1 MKKLWLTVAGAL
13 VVAAPP
19 AFAANWLMLQGAEAP
34 SAAPAAKVWGF
45 LQPTY
50 ARTGGEKLA
59 AGPWAGQN
67 AVFNV
72 IAPDLQTS
80 DTFYVA
86 RARIG
91 VRGQNFPLNSKINYF
106 LMAEFAN
113 NGLTA
118 SNGGAA
124 MLADASV
131 TLNYIPGAR
140 IRVGQFK
147 YPGAEEGLQAYPI
160 TSPYVNFTNAT
171 DQLLLERFFDGDGA
185 DTPAT
190 GAAGSGNANLP
201 NGAIGAF
208 RDVGVQ
214 VFDSFTT
221 GAWETSYAV
230 MVGNGNGVGRGD
242 NDNNREV
249 YAYLSTEWLLGG
261 EGPYRNGLKL
271 FLWNEDGKRLL
282 RTGATQTL
290 GEFDRTRSGA
300 GIAFRKRPF
309 RATVEYIRAAG
320 MINDG
325 TDGGAVAGATSNNGA
340 GVASFNM
347 APIGEAD
354 GYYVDLGYRFLRN
367 FEANLRYDVLNRRT
381 DSRIAER
388 EFAATTV
395 GMQYFFDRKNRV
407 IVNYEMRAAAAP
419 NLPSGSPANV
429 ILDGTSDRVTIQLS
443 SIF

>member
-171 DQLLLERFFDGDGA
+171 DQLLLERFFDGD
-185 DTPAT
+185 
-190 GAAGSGNANLP
+190 
-201 NGAIGAF
+201 
-208 RDVGVQ
+208 V
-214 VFDSFTT
+214 
-221 GAWETSYAV
+221 
-230 MVGNGNGVGRGD
+230 
-242 NDNNREV
+242 
-249 YAYLSTEWLLGG
+249 
-261 EGPYRNGLKL
+261 
-271 FLWNEDGKRLL
+271 
-282 RTGATQTL
+282 
-290 GEFDRTRSGA
+290 
-300 GIAFRKRPF
+300 
-309 RATVEYIRAAG
+309 
-320 MINDG
+320 
-325 TDGGAVAGATSNNGA
+325 
-340 GVASFNM
+340 
-347 APIGEAD
+347 
-354 GYYVDLGYRFLRN
+354 
-367 FEANLRYDVLNRRT
+367 
-381 DSRIAER
+381 
-388 EFAATTV
+388 
-395 GMQYFFDRKNRV
+395 
-407 IVNYEMRAAAAP
+407 
-419 NLPSGSPANV
+419 
-429 ILDGTSDRVTIQLS
+429 
-443 SIF
+443 